1 MSEVI
6 FKHVMRNRKT
16 EKGKKRKGT
25 RFLSWLR
32 SKYTPLF
39 ILWLS
44 TSGGGGLFKVSEQKL
59 FVVGEFQ
66 KIEKSTFENRFLPE
80 GGGVFTTNSTMSK
93 YKYHLMSCNFFS
105 QIEIRHIWL
114 MNNWNFRWGCLN
126 VKSKQG
132 RKVVGRPSSRTVL
145 PCSDKISEINYS

>member
-16 EKGKKRKGT
+16 EKGSKKRKGI
-25 RFLSWLR
+25 RFLSWVR

-66 KIEKSTFENRFLPE
+66 KIEKSTFGNRSLPE
-80 GGGVFTTNSTMSK
+80 GGGIYNERNDV
-93 YKYHLMSCNFFS
+93 
-105 QIEIRHIWL
+105 EI
-114 MNNWNFRWGCLN
+114 
-126 VKSKQG
+126 
-132 RKVVGRPSSRTVL
+132 
-145 PCSDKISEINYS
+145 